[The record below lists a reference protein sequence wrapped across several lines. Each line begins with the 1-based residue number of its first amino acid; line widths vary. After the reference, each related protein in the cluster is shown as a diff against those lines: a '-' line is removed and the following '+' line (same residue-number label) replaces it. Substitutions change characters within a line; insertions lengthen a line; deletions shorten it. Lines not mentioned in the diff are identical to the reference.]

1 MSRYNYSSSG
11 AGLGVGCVMM
21 SAILGFY
28 FGIVYLISFWTDR
41 NLDFWFS
48 YFKGVPADVPQWL
61 SFVATLFTPIT
72 IPANIIMELARF
84 AI

>member
-1 MSRYNYSSSG
+1 MSRYSYSSGG
-11 AGLGVGCVMM
+11 AGLGVGCVTM

-28 FGIVYLISFWTDR
+28 FGIVYLLSFWTDR

-48 YFKGVPADVPQWL
+48 YFKGVPVDIPQWISFLLTLL
-61 SFVATLFTPIT
+61 SPIAFVG
-72 IPANIIMELARF
+72 NIIAELFKF

>member
-11 AGLGVGCVMM
+11 AGFGVGCVMITLF
-21 SAILGFY
+21 SSI
-28 FGIVYLISFWTDR
+28 GIGIIYLISLWTDR

-48 YFKGVPADVPQWL
+48 YFKGVPVDVPQWL
-61 SFVATLFTPIT
+61 SFVATLFAPIS